1 MLKRGKAVAGWPRR
15 PALLIFGRNDYL
27 SRIMLMEVVMRMARI
42 WTLALAALLAAGG
55 AGAARAQSET
65 PRQIQA
71 QIAGG
76 DVQGAL
82 GALQNAV
89 RVHPDSGVAWYLM
102 AEAQD
107 AAGNEA
113 AARGAFSKAEQLA
126 PGLPFANQADVA
138 ALRAHVEA
146 HAGGGISAMVL
157 VIGGL
162 VVLFVLFRLLFRGR
176 LVAPMGYGPAY
187 DGRPQYPAGYGPGY
201 APGPGGGMGSSLL
214 TGLAAGAG
222 LAAGERIV
230 DDMMGGNNQVPDQ
243 GQGFGQDFSQD
254 SGRDDGLQG
263 DPGWDDSSG
272 GGGFDP
278 GGNW

>member
-1 MLKRGKAVAGWPRR
+1 MRRSAAWTAAIFAVFLVA
-15 PALLIFGRNDYL
+15 
-27 SRIMLMEVVMRMARI
+27 
-42 WTLALAALLAAGG
+42 
-55 AGAARAQSET
+55 AGAARAQSVT
-65 PRQIQA
+65 PGQIQA

-76 DVQGAL
+76 DVQA
-82 GALQNAV
+82 AIAELQTAV

-107 AAGNEA
+107 AAGHES
-113 AARGAFSKAEQLA
+113 AARAALAKAEQFA
-126 PGLPFANQADVA
+126 PGLPFANAQDVA
-138 ALRAHVEA
+138 ALQAHVDA
-146 HAGGGISAMVL
+146 HGGGGMSMVFML
-157 VIGGL
+157 IAGL
-162 VVLFVLFRLLFRGR
+162 AVLFVLFRLFFRGR
-176 LVAPMGYGPAY
+176 VAAPMAYGPAY

-201 APGPGGGMGSSLL
+201 APGPGGGLGSSLL

-230 DDMMGGNNQVPDQ
+230 DDMMGQNQVNDS
-243 GQGFGQDFSQD
+243 GQGFGQDNFNQD

-263 DPGWDDSSG
+263 DPGWDDSG